1 VHVVGR
7 VLGRQ
12 GLVLVEVPALGQ
24 RHVLRA
30 DADLGAVVAVADAG
44 WLLVLQRAGV
54 DAFAAAAGGDGHHR
68 GAGWRRDGRGGG
80 GGGGGHVRAA
90 ARLDGA
96 GCAGHLVLW
105 GFGRVLGHCVE

>member
-12 GLVLVEVPALGQ
+12 GLVLVEVPALWQ

-44 WLLVLQRAGV
+44 RLLVLQRAGV
-54 DAFAAAAGGDGHHR
+54 DAFAAAAGGDWHHR

-90 ARLDGA
+90 ARLDRA

-105 GFGRVLGHCVE
+105 GFGRVLGHCVG